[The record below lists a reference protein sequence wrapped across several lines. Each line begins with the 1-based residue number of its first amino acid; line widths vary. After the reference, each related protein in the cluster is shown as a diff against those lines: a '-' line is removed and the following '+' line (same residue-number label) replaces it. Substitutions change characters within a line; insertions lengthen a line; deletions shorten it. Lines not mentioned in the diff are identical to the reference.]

1 MTAEKATRAEE
12 DKTDKAAHGYK
23 YTQHKPTTNTQT
35 YTHTY
40 KQAIPR
46 HNTIESLTQCNAIG
60 LASNHKTLSRS
71 LTLLCSLPPSLFL
84 PPFAINFLSFRF
96 MCVANG
102 GAAITQKASLI
113 TADKLSVLVA
123 DWKRATKL
131 NYE

>member
-1 MTAEKATRAEE
+1 MTAAKPTRAEE

-71 LTLLCSLPPSLFL
+71 LTALLSL

-96 MCVANG
+96 MCVAYG